1 MTKSAVI
8 HYNDA
13 DEILLL
19 ALFQKLKVRTEPVVK
34 ETFAIPTRIASE
46 IKEGLLNIQ
55 QYEKGEKQLQDAYD
69 LLEELKTIA

>member
-1 MTKSAVI
+1 MTKSVLI

-13 DEILLL
+13 DEFLLL
-19 ALFQKLKVRTEPVVK
+19 ALFQKLQVRTEPVAQ
-34 ETFAIPTRIASE
+34 ETITVPSRVASE

-69 LLEELKTIA
+69 LLEELKASA

>member
-19 ALFQKLKVRTEPVVK
+19 ALFQKLKIRTEPVEK
-34 ETFAIPTRIASE
+34 EILAIPNRVASE

-69 LLEELKTIA
+69 LLEELKNIA